1 MYLDGEHPQYYYDEE
16 TDTYFR
22 NKELIEKSKEYRKYE
37 VSPEKRRERA
47 IKEISERLNATM
59 SDEEK
64 YKVIFD
70 WMTENL
76 KYDYAIL
83 YSTQATN
90 LAANISFKYG
100 KIIRQCRNE
109 INNFAELSDIER
121 RKELVKLLRENEQNK
136 ELVELLQKEISCREK
151 TESFIGE
158 NTEYKYGDIFL
169 TNYGVCQDFAR
180 EFKAFCNQ
188 LNLDCEAIEGHILSD
203 GVEAGHA
210 WNVVII
216 NGKLKHIDIS
226 SAIHC
231 IDGHDSEHEP
241 YNYFSKTFEELKK
254 MDGNKNRTINESC
267 KEKIENLIN
276 NAPGWDF
283 GDN

>member
-1 MYLDGEHPQYYYDEE
+1 
-16 TDTYFR
+16 
-22 NKELIEKSKEYRKYE
+22 
-37 VSPEKRRERA
+37 
-47 IKEISERLNATM
+47 M

-158 NTEYKYGDIFL
+158 NT
-169 TNYGVCQDFAR
+169 
-180 EFKAFCNQ
+180 
-188 LNLDCEAIEGHILSD
+188 
-203 GVEAGHA
+203 
-210 WNVVII
+210 
-216 NGKLKHIDIS
+216 
-226 SAIHC
+226 
-231 IDGHDSEHEP
+231 
-241 YNYFSKTFEELKK
+241 
-254 MDGNKNRTINESC
+254 
-267 KEKIENLIN
+267 
-276 NAPGWDF
+276 
-283 GDN
+283 